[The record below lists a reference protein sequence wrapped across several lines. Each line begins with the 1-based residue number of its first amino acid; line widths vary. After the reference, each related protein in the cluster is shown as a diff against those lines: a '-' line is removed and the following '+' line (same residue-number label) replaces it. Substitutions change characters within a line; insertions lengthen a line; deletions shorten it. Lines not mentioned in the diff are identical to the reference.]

1 MTAPVHPSIWPL
13 LGGGL
18 LIVWMLF
25 RRFRGTVGAQRLD
38 ARGRRRL
45 SIRSVI
51 LAALLLLT
59 LIAPHTLASYSAGIA
74 GLLIGAG
81 LAYWSL
87 HHTRFE
93 YDAAG
98 EAVRYVPNIWIG
110 GGVFVLFIVR
120 LLWRVL
126 PIILGGQFYNP
137 AGNSFDPS
145 QFNASTF
152 TSGSPLT
159 YALFAVFVAY
169 QIAYSFGVL
178 RRTRPGFA
186 QEALK

>member
-25 RRFRGTVGAQRLD
+25 RRFRGTVGAQLLD
-38 ARGRRRL
+38 ARSRRRL
-45 SIRSVI
+45 NIRSVI
-51 LAALLLLT
+51 LGLLLLLT
-59 LIAPHTLASYSAGIA
+59 LFAPHTLASYGAGLV

-93 YDAAG
+93 RNAAG
-98 EAVRYVPNIWIG
+98 EVVRYVPNAWIG
-110 GGVFVLFIVR
+110 GAVFVLFIVR

-126 PIILGGQFYNP
+126 PIVLGGQTAS
-137 AGNSFDPS
+137 AGANGQFDY
-145 QFNASTF
+145 STF

-159 YALFAVFVAY
+159 FALFAVFVAY
-169 QIAYSFGVL
+169 QIAYSFGVV